1 MVPPLDDLSTRRR
14 TLLAALGSGSLA
26 ATSGCLGRVRSMT
39 GWQSPEPVALDIKTV
54 PVDADPNAVRITR
67 LLSDWFDRAG
77 IDTSVTPMS
86 DQELLRDVLLNH
98 DYDLFVLRVP
108 PRFQEP
114 DALFSFLHSQF
125 AASRGWQN
133 PFGYTDLET
142 DELLETQRRASGNTR
157 EEAVADLQRTIAR
170 TNPFTVVGF
179 PDEIR
184 AARTDRYTN
193 WRNTALRSP
202 YGYLRV
208 VRTGDNRW
216 TTGEDSEGARSAG
229 ELRIVAT
236 DSRPTEN
243 LNPIAVEF
251 RGTGVFTGLLYD
263 SLGYPTEDD
272 SVDPWLAETWSI
284 TETGDGPRARIRL
297 REGLAW
303 HDGHPLTASD
313 VEFTYRF
320 LADTTLNEGGEEGDP
335 IPAPSYQGRTTLVS
349 SVDPVDDRTV
359 DVQFVE
365 CDPGVASRALTV
377 PILPAHVWRERTS
390 TVSLGGIE
398 IGAATEAI
406 VTDNLPPVG
415 SGPLRF
421 VENEPREQLVLER
434 FDDHFLTREAE
445 SVPSDF
451 AGGPAFDRLTVS
463 TVGSD
468 STAVELVSQGD
479 ADITG
484 TALSP
489 GVVPR
494 IGRSEELSLLV
505 DRSESFY
512 VVGYNARD
520 SPLGNPRF
528 RNALAH
534 LIDKQYI
541 SRDVFRGYAR
551 PASSPLDGTRWLPP
565 DLEWVNTDPVTPF
578 RGNKGELDVDAA
590 RQELRDAG
598 YRYEDGRLIEG

>member
-1 MVPPLDDLSTRRR
+1 MVPPLDDLPTRRR
-14 TLLAALGSGSLA
+14 TLLAAVGSGTLA

-39 GWQSPEPVALDIKTV
+39 GWQSPEQVALDVKTV

-67 LLSDWFDRAG
+67 LLSEWFDRAG

-86 DQELLRDVLLNH
+86 EQELLRDVLLNH
-98 DYDLFVLRVP
+98 DFDLFVLRVP
-108 PRFQEP
+108 PQFREP
-114 DALFSFLHSQF
+114 DALYSLLHSQF

-133 PFGYTDLET
+133 PFGYTDLDT
-142 DELLETQRRASGNTR
+142 DEYLETQRRASGSVR

-170 TNPFTVVGF
+170 NNPFTVLAF

-202 YGYLRV
+202 YGYLRIAN
-208 VRTGDNRW
+208 TGQHRK
-216 TTGEDSEGARSAG
+216 TEDSEEARTAG
-229 ELRIVAT
+229 ELRVVVT
-236 DSRPTEN
+236 DSRPTMN

-251 RGTGVFTGLLYD
+251 RGAGVYTGLLYD
-263 SLGYPTEDD
+263 SLGYPTADGD
-272 SVDPWLAETWSI
+272 VDPWLAESWSI
-284 TETGDGPRARIRL
+284 METDDGPRARIGL

-303 HDGHPLTASD
+303 HDDTPVTASD

-320 LADTTLNEGGEEGDP
+320 LEDTTLNEGGEEADP

-349 SVDPVDDRTV
+349 SVEPVDERTV

-365 CDPGVASRALTV
+365 CDPTVASRALTV
-377 PILPAHVWRERTS
+377 PILPEHIWMERTN

-415 SGPLRF
+415 SGPFRF

-434 FDDHFLTREAE
+434 YDDHFLLRDGK
-445 SVPSDF
+445 SVPSEF
-451 AGGPAFDRLTVS
+451 AGGPAFDRLTVQV
-463 TVGSD
+463 VGSD
-468 STAVELVSQGD
+468 STAVEVVSQGD
-479 ADITG
+479 ADLTG

-494 IGRSEELSLLV
+494 IGRSKQLDLLV
-505 DRSESFY
+505 DRAESFY
-512 VVGYNARD
+512 LVGFNARN
-520 SPLGNPRF
+520 SPLANPRF

-534 LIDKQYI
+534 LIDKQHI
-541 SRDVFRGYAR
+541 TRNVFRGYAR

-565 DLEWVNTDPVTPF
+565 DLEWVDTDPVTPF
-578 RGNKGELDVDAA
+578 HGSEGELDVEAA

-598 YRYEDGRLIEG
+598 YSYDDGRLIEG